1 MGASCCAGQAPSRR
15 RRGRSA
21 RIERSS
27 TREPLLRDSEREAV
41 SNLLKYLEQGGLGAG
56 ELSSQILNEV
66 FSCR

>member
-15 RRGRSA
+15 RRSRGT

-41 SNLLKYLEQGGLGAG
+41 SNLLKYLEQGGLGTG
-56 ELSSQILNEV
+56 ELLS
-66 FSCR
+66 